1 MEQTGA
7 RRAKPSTKP
16 AAKRATPAGR
26 PTPAELERRK
36 LRVLEVA
43 TGLFVEQGYAGTSF
57 VEIAKA
63 AGVGANLIYQHFGD
77 KEQLFRE
84 VIFARRTNP
93 MDDPP
98 RYQPG
103 DSLHEALLR
112 MARYA
117 CDIALR
123 PRTLGLMRLIIAESQ
138 RFPDMMRAVA
148 DKTMNHLLRD
158 FAALLDDLV
167 AAGLTDIG
175 DTQQAARLYM
185 DIVLG
190 MVPLRAYANWDET
203 PPSDAELALKVTVF
217 IRGVLGKA
225 L

>member
-1 MEQTGA
+1 MA
-7 RRAKPSTKP
+7 SRRHPQSAT
-16 AAKRATPAGR
+16 RTPAGR

-43 TGLFVEQGYAGTSF
+43 TDLFVEQGYAGTSF
-57 VEIAKA
+57 VEIARA
-63 AGVGANLIYQHFGD
+63 AGVGSNLIYQHFGD

-84 VIFARRTNP
+84 VIFARRTNA
-93 MDDPP
+93 MEDAP
-98 RYQPG
+98 RYEPG
-103 DSLHEALLR
+103 DSLRDALMR

-117 CDIALR
+117 IDVSLR

-138 RFPDMMRAVA
+138 RFPEMMRAVA

-185 DIVLG
+185 DIILG
-190 MVPLRAYANWDET
+190 MVPLRAYANWEVARPGDE
-203 PPSDAELALKVTVF
+203 ELALKVEVF
-217 IRGVLGKA
+217 VRGVLRSQP
-225 L
+225 